1 MNVYEAI
8 MTRRSTRRFQKRMP
22 DEETIMKI
30 VEAGRYAPSGGNS
43 QTSRFFI
50 IRDKEVLDQLAG
62 MAKDAFAKMEV
73 TEGMYPSLVSSI
85 TRSKSGAYRFHY
97 DAPVLI
103 VLANKKDYGNNIA
116 DCACALENMM
126 ILANEMDLGSC
137 WINQLKW
144 LNEDAGLL
152 AYFQSMGLD
161 EDERIYG
168 ALALGY
174 ADSESGLPERKALPR
189 KGNPVVMIG

>member
-8 MTRRSTRRFQKRMP
+8 MTRRSTRRFQKRIP
-22 DEETIMKI
+22 DEETILRI

-43 QTSRFFI
+43 QTSRFFV
-50 IRDKEVLDQLAG
+50 IRDAAVLDRLAG
-62 MAKDAFAKMEV
+62 MAKGAYAKMEV

-85 TRSKSGAYRFHY
+85 TRAKSGSYRFHY

-126 ILANEMDLGSC
+126 ILANDMDLGSC

-144 LNEDAGLL
+144 LNEDEGLL
-152 AYFQSMGLD
+152 AYFRSAGLK
-161 EDERIYG
+161 EDERVYG

-174 ADSESGLPERKALPR
+174 ADSQSGLPERNPLPR
-189 KGNPVVMIG
+189 KGNEVVMIG